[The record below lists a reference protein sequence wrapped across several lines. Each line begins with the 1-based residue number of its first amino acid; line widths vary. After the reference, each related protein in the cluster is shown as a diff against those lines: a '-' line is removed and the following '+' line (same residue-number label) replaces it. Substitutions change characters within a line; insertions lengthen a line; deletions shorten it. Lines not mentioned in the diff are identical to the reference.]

1 MSPTKSQT
9 NTNRGKQVIT
19 RASEVGQF
27 GYCARAWWLG
37 TVQGVQ
43 PSNVR
48 DLQAGQTTH
57 RRHGRQVA
65 AYHRLRS
72 MGYVLVAAALLL
84 TALAYWT
91 LTRG

>member
-1 MSPTKSQT
+1 MSQK

-43 PSNVR
+43 PSNLR
-48 DLQAGQTTH
+48 DLQVGQTKH
-57 RRHGRQVA
+57 RRHGRQVV

-72 MGYVLVAAALLL
+72 VGYLLVVVALLL
-84 TALAYWT
+84 FAFAYWV